1 VLVVDQGEYLK
12 EDPNMSE
19 EKATTTEQ
27 KQMEE
32 RSLSVFASE
41 KKEDITA
48 LIIAFALALLVI
60 ITLK

>member
-1 VLVVDQGEYLK
+1 
-12 EDPNMSE
+12 MAE
-19 EKATTTEQ
+19 EKATAAEQ

-32 RSLSVFASE
+32 RALSVFASE

>member
-1 VLVVDQGEYLK
+1 MA
-12 EDPNMSE
+12 ED
-19 EKATTTEQ
+19 KAAAAEQ

-60 ITLK
+60 MTLK

>member
-1 VLVVDQGEYLK
+1 
-12 EDPNMSE
+12 MAE
-19 EKATTTEQ
+19 EKSAAAEQ

-32 RSLSVFASE
+32 RALSVFASE

>member
-1 VLVVDQGEYLK
+1 MAQ
-12 EDPNMSE
+12 
-19 EKATTTEQ
+19 EKAAASEQ